1 MAFLVG
7 TERNGWQGI
16 LSKVL
21 PEAKSKISVESAHK
35 FTISLGF
42 EYQELRKGSF
52 NDKHEDTTNQEDRQQ
67 RFLPEYDKMWKEG
80 PHQVLLPNGS
90 LADAD
95 VLADVALRSTKYQ
108 VTGSDGKARV
118 VDFGGVVPPQGTVRL
133 LASHNE

>member
-21 PEAKSKISVESAHK
+21 PEAKSKISIESARK

-42 EYQELRKGSF
+42 EYQELRKGPF
-52 NDKHEDTTNQEDRQQ
+52 NDKHEDTTNQEDYQQ
-67 RFLPEYDKMWKEG
+67 RFLPHYDEAWRQG
-80 PHQVLLPNGS
+80 PWQVQLVDGS
-90 LADAD
+90 LADTD
-95 VLADVALRSTKYQ
+95 VLEDISLRCTKYQ

-118 VDFGGVVPPQGTVRL
+118 VDFGGVVPPQLRDRQAARV
-133 LASHNE
+133 A